1 MLEPVQRPQFSNS
14 KAIEITQD
22 LVNVF
27 RKRKT
32 TRFFQNAQVDRQIIL
47 NAIAVAATAPSGAN
61 KQPWS
66 FSVIEDP
73 ITKKTIRDV
82 AEIEEKKFYEK
93 TAPQK
98 WLDDLKPLHTDAE
111 KPFITEASFLIPVF
125 SKQYNLDSE
134 TGKTNNYYVR
144 ESVGLATGMLIA
156 ALHMAGLSVLTYTP
170 TNRNFLVELL
180 QRPRN
185 ERTFM
190 VLVVGVAAD
199 DVRAPILSKKAMREV
214 VDIFKGVEARI
225 PKGEVGDNNNN

>member
-1 MLEPVQRPQFSNS
+1 MLEPVQRPQFSNA
-14 KAIEITQD
+14 KAIAITQD

-32 TRFFQNAQVDRQIIL
+32 TRFFQKAEVDRQIIL

-66 FSVIEDP
+66 FSVVEDTA
-73 ITKKTIRDV
+73 TKETIREA
-82 AEIEEKKFYEK
+82 AEVEEKKFYEK

-98 WLDDLKPLHTDAE
+98 WLDDLKPLHTDAQ

-125 SKQYNLDSE
+125 SKQYDFDTE
-134 TGKTNNYYVR
+134 AGKTNNYYVR

-170 TNRNFLVELL
+170 TNRNFLVDLL

-199 DVRAPILSKKAMREV
+199 DVRAPVLTKKALRDV
-214 VDIFKGVEARI
+214 VDIFKGVNARI
-225 PKGEVGDNNNN
+225 PNDESADNDKV